1 MLYLIYLLGIVGRG
15 ELRAAVSTA
24 SWMLAVLVVVFLYFK
39 YVRKDPFL
47 KGETLFASLRRGI
60 KHAEMASYLTLLSPR
75 SAS

>member
-39 YVRKDPFL
+39 YVRKILSSRGRRCSP
-47 KGETLFASLRRGI
+47 ASGAGSKR
-60 KHAEMASYLTLLSPR
+60 MPR
-75 SAS
+75 WPPT